1 MQKRTKFII
10 SSALLSLGFIGINFL
25 DNQYR
30 YYSIA
35 GLSVATLVLFYWSLR
50 EGLGRNATLLTLILP
65 SLFTLGV
72 GLFWFL
78 LPATLFTR
86 IPVIVLYGLGLYF
99 LALTANIFTV
109 SAIRTIALARAARG
123 VGFVLTLLTAFLLFD
138 AILSL
143 RTGVWISSALIF
155 VSSLLLFVQGLWIS
169 LLGRKITIKTVLY
182 SAVLSTGVVQV
193 GILLYFWPV
202 SVAVGSLFLT
212 VAVYT
217 LLGMGQAQL
226 EERLFARTVREY
238 LLIGSIVFIAITAV
252 THWSG

>member
-1 MQKRTKFII
+1 M
-10 SSALLSLGFIGINFL
+10 SSVLLSLGFIGINFL

-35 GLSVATLVLFYWSLR
+35 GLSLVTLILFYWSLR

-86 IPVIVLYGLGLYF
+86 IPVIALYGLGLYF

-143 RTGVWISSALIF
+143 RTDVLVSSSLIF
-155 VSSLLLFVQGLWIS
+155 ISSLLLFIQGLWVS
-169 LLGRKITIKTVLY
+169 LLDRKISFKSILY
-182 SAVLSTGVVQV
+182 SVILSTGVVQV

-226 EERLFARTVREY
+226 EDRLFARTIREY